1 MESQSTF
8 GIARHVVVGVVVVV
22 GNSCREGAD
31 VRAVRGIVWVQ
42 NGHNG
47 TIFLRSPGRL
57 AGGVCRRKLFGSF
70 QNAAHVDHF
79 GCSGHDV

>member
-47 TIFLRSPGRL
+47 TISLRPAAWL
-57 AGGVCRRKLFGSF
+57 AVFVEESCL
-70 QNAAHVDHF
+70 AHFRMQHT
-79 GCSGHDV
+79 